1 MVTEKISLGA
11 KEVCRLADEKDVKE
25 RTMKVTHKG
34 PADADRFQ
42 LVPNASAVG
51 GVRRDKG
58 GRVGQTGE
66 SSIFKE
72 ARESQRIA
80 ELARQ
85 DDELRAEK
93 VKRVKEMIAKGN
105 MKLMQRK
112 SPRVSFVRSLQE
124 GAGKIFTRLQPDE
137 RNHGSMGNLLV
148 HIREAPTQASVSLY
162 DETFAAMSRVWDSGS
177 SRQSVIAHEHHLNRC
192 LESSS

>member
-42 LVPNASAVG
+42 LVPNTSAVG

-58 GRVGQTGE
+58 ARVGQTGE

-85 DDELRAEK
+85 GDELRAEK
-93 VKRVKEMIAKGN
+93 VKRVKEMMAKG
-105 MKLMQRK
+105 KYEIDAKEVAK
-112 SPRVSFVRSLQE
+112 SILRAQPARRSGQNFYTASAGRTQSWIDGKSAGAHPR
-124 GAGKIFTRLQPDE
+124 GAHAGF
-137 RNHGSMGNLLV
+137 
-148 HIREAPTQASVSLY
+148 
-162 DETFAAMSRVWDSGS
+162 RVPL
-177 SRQSVIAHEHHLNRC
+177 R
-192 LESSS
+192 